1 VTLGDEEAK
10 RRGVQKSVLERA
22 APPTFDV
29 AVEMIARNKWK
40 VGETGRRGRC
50 KVNCF
55 LICDDCLIFLPQE
68 ASMACGPLIDL

>member
-1 VTLGDEEAK
+1 MGGIQVALRQSAPPLLIVHFQSVTLGDEEAK

-40 VGETGRRGRC
+40 VWGWYM
-50 KVNCF
+50 
-55 LICDDCLIFLPQE
+55 D
-68 ASMACGPLIDL
+68 S